1 MTAVALILDN
11 TSPIQPV
18 TEILVSDTGDF
29 CACDFRCD
37 FVEPV
42 FANSVGDGISNDFS
56 DFLFRKIAA
65 SDTITIKLF
74 RYGLLVAT
82 ITDDTL
88 GRFFDGF
95 TAQPL
100 YVGWLA
106 DWTLIFSAFS
116 GGEYQVK
123 TTSVILGQTQ
133 EFVSRKFRLAFF
145 DPELADRT
153 VKIESFQNGDIV
165 SSEFDFTDLLPD
177 GWPSSIRLR
186 GVFGEMAPT
195 LEKDIFLDSSYRE
208 TQNRDQTILEY
219 SLRCEIVPETIFTQI
234 ATKDVLG
241 NQILISAFNA
251 FNDVIYAKFPVSA
264 DSFEEQVYREDG
276 FLNFN
281 IKFKDRQQN
290 VIKRNF

>member
-11 TSPIQPV
+11 TTPIQPV
-18 TEILVSDTGDF
+18 TEILVADTGDF

-37 FVEPV
+37 FVEQV

-56 DFLFRKIAA
+56 DFLFRKVAA
-65 SDTITIKLF
+65 TDTITIKLF
-74 RYGLLVAT
+74 RYKQPVST

-88 GRFFDGF
+88 GTFFNGF

-106 DWTLIFSAFS
+106 DWTLIFNAFS

-123 TTSVILGQTQ
+123 VTSVILGQTQ

-153 VKIESFQNGDIV
+153 VKIESIQDGNIV

-177 GWPSSIRLR
+177 GWLSSIRLR

-195 LEKDIFLDSSYRE
+195 IEQDIFLDSSHRV
-208 TQNRDQTILEY
+208 TQNRDEIIREY
-219 SLRCEIVPETIFTQI
+219 SLRCEVVPETIFTRI
-234 ATKDVLG
+234 ASQDMIG
-241 NQILISAFNA
+241 NQVLISAFNV
-251 FNDVIYAKFPVSA
+251 FNDVIYQKFPVTP
-264 DSFEEQVYREDG
+264 DSFEEQEYRENG

>member
-1 MTAVALILDN
+1 MTAVAIKLDN

-18 TEILVSDTGDF
+18 TELLVSDTGDF

-37 FVEPV
+37 FVEQV
-42 FANSVGDGISNDFS
+42 FANSVGDGVSNDFT
-56 DFLFRKIAA
+56 DFLFRKITDT
-65 SDTITIKLF
+65 DTITIKLF

-82 ITDDTL
+82 ISDDSL
-88 GRFFDGF
+88 GTFFDGF

-106 DWTLIFSAFS
+106 DWTLIFNAFS

-123 TTSVILGQTQ
+123 VTSDILGQVQ
-133 EFVSRKFRLAFF
+133 EFESRKFRLAFF
-145 DPELADRT
+145 DPELANRT
-153 VKIESFQNGDIV
+153 VKIESFQNGNIV
-165 SSEFDFTDLLPD
+165 SSEFDFTDLLEG

-186 GVFGEMAPT
+186 GVFGEMAPS

-208 TQNRDQTILEY
+208 TQNRDQTIREY
-219 SLRCEIVPETIFTQI
+219 SLRCEIVPETIFTRI
-234 ATKDVLG
+234 ASEDILG
-241 NQILISAFNA
+241 NQVLISAFNV
-251 FNDVIYAKFPVSA
+251 FNDVIYAKFPVTP
-264 DSFEEQVYREDG
+264 DSFEDQTYKEDG

-290 VIKRNF
+290 VIKRNS